1 MSNLYNYTTTKQL
14 KPEVKERLVHSYMVD
29 SVYRTK
35 TFNGKNVDKS
45 LEEYLEGR
53 FGYNHLHYI
62 RSDKDKLSWD
72 GKISIRGL
80 SGCIHIELSCPVA
93 YDKSLELVQY
103 ILGVKKNLNC
113 EVKITLNT
121 SKDHS
126 LGEVFHLKMAIP
138 KPLPVS
144 WHEEFFTSLNKY

>member
-1 MSNLYNYTTTKQL
+1 MSDLYNYTTTKQL

-53 FGYNHLHYI
+53 FGYNHLHNI
-62 RSDKDKLSWD
+62 RSVNGCQAWYGDVVV
-72 GKISIRGL
+72 RGL
-80 SGCIHIELSCPVA
+80 SGSFHLELSCPVA

-103 ILGVKKNLNC
+103 LLSVKKNLNC
-113 EVKITLNT
+113 EVEINLNT
-121 SKDHS
+121 GKDQN
-126 LGEVFHLKMAIP
+126 LGEVFHLKMTIP

-144 WHEEFFTSLNKY
+144 WHEEFFASLNKY